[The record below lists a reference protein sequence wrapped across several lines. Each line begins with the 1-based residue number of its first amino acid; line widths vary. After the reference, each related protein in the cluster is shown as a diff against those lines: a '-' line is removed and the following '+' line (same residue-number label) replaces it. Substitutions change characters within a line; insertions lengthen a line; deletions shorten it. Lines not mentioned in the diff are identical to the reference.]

1 MISAISGLP
10 ELIID
15 RQNDVQVDIDMNN
28 RRKVDN
34 SKLEKGALK
43 ENETK
48 QKVET
53 KDKLFNQES
62 IDELNKELKNITESN
77 RLNVQF
83 KFEKEANQL
92 IMKLIDEETK
102 EVVRQVPAE
111 LMLKIARIVSSQL
124 NSGAFADAKVW
135 RIDDFTEYN

>member
-62 IDELNKELKNITESN
+62 IDELNKELKNITETN

-124 NSGAFADAKVW
+124 NSGAFADAKV
-135 RIDDFTEYN
+135 

>member
-53 KDKLFNQES
+53 KDKLYNQES
-62 IDELNKELKNITESN
+62 IDELNKELKNITETN

-124 NSGAFADAKVW
+124 NSGAFADAKV
-135 RIDDFTEYN
+135 